1 MTTFYAQPY
10 SLEHTGFY
18 FDSLEQYETGM
29 QQLEERGCEEVEIQF
44 IDGEGHLA
52 ALAKATDIGQGDVA
66 LWFEVLEDLDET
78 AAIQMSFLLED
89 IGYGLSEA
97 LERYDEVCLYE
108 GQASDF
114 AYELYEASY
123 DIPEHLR
130 LYIDYEAIARDMKIN
145 GDITELRHDLLVTN
159 ASDF

>member
-29 QQLEERGCEEVEIQF
+29 QQLEERGCEEAEIQF
-44 IDGEGHLA
+44 IDGEDHLA
-52 ALAKATDIGQGDVA
+52 ELARAADIGQGGIA
-66 LWFEVLEDLDET
+66 LWFEQLEDLDET
-78 AAIQMSFLLED
+78 AATLLRFLLD
-89 IGYGLSEA
+89 DLGYGLSEA
-97 LERYDEVCLYE
+97 LDRYDEVCLYE
-108 GQASDF
+108 GKASDY

-123 DIPEHLR
+123 DIPEHLQ

-145 GDITELRHDLLVTN
+145 GDIAELRHDLLVTN
-159 ASDF
+159 ANDF